1 MGATGRV
8 WGCQKEKMEE
18 RQSLGGTHI
27 FLGCRGLPPVCRER
41 VCVRGM
47 EQEPFEAR

>member
-1 MGATGRV
+1 
-8 WGCQKEKMEE
+8 MEE
-18 RQSLGGTHI
+18 RQSLGGHTLL
-27 FLGCRGLPPVCRER
+27 FLGCRGLPLARRER